1 MNILSDKLFKSVSA
15 LFDLNAIIKNNIA
28 IKLYIIIA
36 NINCIFVKSNEYG
49 LFNELMIYRPVII
62 IKMLYDIMWFFP
74 YR

>member
-1 MNILSDKLFKSVSA
+1 MNILSDKLFKNAST

-49 LFNELMIYRPVII
+49 LFNELMINISM
-62 IKMLYDIMWFFP
+62 IKIKVPYNICWFFP
-74 YR
+74 Y

>member
-1 MNILSDKLFKSVSA
+1 MNILSDKLFKNAST